1 MAKYEMHDFYCI
13 NCGRKGL
20 PCQRKIG
27 KLHGE
32 FHRKK
37 LWCCGCKTEVN
48 HVEIRNQEE
57 AEIFMEAFNNG
68 EYKLEAEESLCAV
81 RAGWCG

>member
-1 MAKYEMHDFYCI
+1 MARLETHDFYCI
-13 NCGRKGL
+13 NCGRKGI
-20 PCQRKIG
+20 PVARKVG
-27 KLHGE
+27 KLHGG

-37 LWCCGCKTEVN
+37 LWCCTCKTEVN

-68 EYKLEAEESLCAV
+68 EYKLEAEESLCTV
-81 RAGWCG
+81 RAGRCG